1 MWSDEFRTLR
11 FGEGALWGKFS
22 RLLRCRGTNVEPSY
36 HTLSEINRTNEMIY
50 ILAGIGTGIS
60 GTCDP
65 TGPSSS
71 IIESF
76 SPSSS
81 MTYSG
86 DVINIHVY
94 IGLMVVYYLPVSN
107 FDVLKPPV
115 P

>member
-1 MWSDEFRTLR
+1 
-11 FGEGALWGKFS
+11 
-22 RLLRCRGTNVEPSY
+22 
-36 HTLSEINRTNEMIY
+36 
-50 ILAGIGTGIS
+50 
-60 GTCDP
+60 
-65 TGPSSS
+65 
-71 IIESF
+71 
-76 SPSSS
+76 